1 MLVGQ
6 QTTPIVLE
14 GAVGYTLTRATEPE
28 RARAYLAALYTTCDY
43 FLGTNTL
50 NQTWVTGLGPRYPT
64 RVFHMDAWYNGK
76 GRPHPGVIPYGPWLK
91 QKDTGV
97 GPWDSDWANPTAYPA
112 IDAWPGNERWFNN
125 RCSPL
130 SSEFTIHQNT
140 GPAAAIFGFLCADRA
155 PVKPALALKS
165 RRLPRASDR

>member
-64 RVFHMDAWYNGK
+64 QVFHMDAWYNGK
-76 GRPHPGVIPYGPWLK
+76 GRP
-91 QKDTGV
+91 T
-97 GPWDSDWANPTAYPA
+97 PA
-112 IDAWPGNERWFNN
+112 
-125 RCSPL
+125 
-130 SSEFTIHQNT
+130 SSRM
-140 GPAAAIFGFLCADRA
+140 GRGS
-155 PVKPALALKS
+155 S
-165 RRLPRASDR
+165 RRTRESVPGIPIGRIRPRTPL